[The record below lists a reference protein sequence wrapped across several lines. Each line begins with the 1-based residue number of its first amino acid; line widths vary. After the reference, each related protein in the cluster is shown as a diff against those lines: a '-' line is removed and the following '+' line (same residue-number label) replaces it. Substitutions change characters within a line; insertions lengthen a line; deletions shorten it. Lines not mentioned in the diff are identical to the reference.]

1 MVLVSLLRVRRLVS
15 LVLWSLVLLIWL
27 LVRLVPLL
35 LVLLLLLRL
44 SYEMFYNHMDLGIS
58 LLVRRS

>member
-1 MVLVSLLRVRRLVS
+1 MSLMLRLMMSRVR
-15 LVLWSLVLLIWL
+15 LLGS
-27 LVRLVPLL
+27 LVRLSRVWRLFLLVVLL
-35 LVLLLLLRL
+35 LVLEWWL